1 MFSQKHKT
9 IDTKDQSALKR
20 GKTAKA
26 NGILLVIVFSVLI
39 KLKRV
44 EINSTEVES

>member
-1 MFSQKHKT
+1 LFSQKHIT
-9 IDTKDQSALKR
+9 IDTKDLSALKR
-20 GKTAKA
+20 GKAAKA
-26 NGILLVIVFSVLI
+26 NGTLLVIVFSVLI

>member
-1 MFSQKHKT
+1 MFPQKHKT
-9 IDTKDQSALKR
+9 IDTKDLSALKR
-20 GKTAKA
+20 EKE
-26 NGILLVIVFSVLI
+26 NGILLVMVFSVLI